1 VDLDALLCRT
11 PVVPFG
17 PGTRIPWDDPEFSA
31 RMLREHLAQHHDRGS
46 RRFEI
51 IDRQVAWI
59 HASVLGREAGRIL
72 DLGCGPRL
80 YTSRLAELGH
90 RCVGV
95 DFSPA
100 SIRHAE
106 SDAREAG
113 LDCCYQLADLREA
126 DFERGF
132 DAALLL
138 FGEINTFAPAEV
150 ESLLARVRAALT
162 DTGKLVLEPQSAGGV
177 RATGEEPPVWSA
189 QAAGLFSDAPHLT
202 LRECA
207 WHPEQSASTERYFVF
222 GAEGPPVSY
231 AQTTRAYSDDELQT
245 LLEAAGFAIIGH
257 YESIGDESEAEL
269 FGLVAEASPRE

>member
-1 VDLDALLCRT
+1 VDLDALLRRK

-31 RMLREHLAQHHDRGS
+31 RMLREHLAQVHDRAS

-59 HASVLGREAGRIL
+59 HGSVLAGKPGRIL
-72 DLGCGPRL
+72 DLGCGPGL
-80 YTSRLAELGH
+80 YTSRLARLGH

-100 SIRHAE
+100 SIAHAE
-106 SDAREAG
+106 SEAKEAG
-113 LDCCYQLADLREA
+113 LDCCYQLADLREVE
-126 DFERGF
+126 FERGF
-132 DAALLL
+132 FFNDPATT
-138 FGEINTFAPAEV
+138 EIYTFAPAEA

-162 DTGKLVLEPQSAGGV
+162 NTGKLVLEPQSAEGV
-177 RATGEEPPVWSA
+177 RATGEEPSVWSA
-189 QAAGLFSDAPHLT
+189 QTAGLFSNAPHLT

-222 GAEGPPVSY
+222 DAEGVAASY
-231 AQTTRAYSDDELQT
+231 AQTTRAYSDAEFQI
-245 LLEAAGFAIIGH
+245 LLEGAGFAIIGH

-269 FGLVAEASPRE
+269 FGLVAEATPRE